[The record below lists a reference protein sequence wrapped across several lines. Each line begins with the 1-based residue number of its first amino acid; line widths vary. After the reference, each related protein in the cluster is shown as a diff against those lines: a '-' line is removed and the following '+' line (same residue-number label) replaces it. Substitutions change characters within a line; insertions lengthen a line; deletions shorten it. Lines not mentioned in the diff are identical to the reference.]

1 MSDAM
6 FWPLAFV
13 LWIAAALLV
22 GAALERREWIFRY
35 KCTLCNGRPMIATAP
50 LPTSHLVG
58 GFEWMHAASGRGHLG
73 EYDPATGEVVP

>member
-1 MSDAM
+1 MSAAV

-22 GAALERREWIFRY
+22 SAALERREWIFRY
-35 KCTLCNGRPMIATAP
+35 KCTLCNGRPMIATEP
-50 LPTSHLVG
+50 VPTSHLVG
-58 GFEWMHAASGRGHLG
+58 GHEFLHTIGYGHLG